1 MARQQILTRVLR
13 SIAKEPQ
20 TSPDT
25 GETVGETRQGDSR
38 SHGVLGALSFESGTP
53 LGQEGLGGK
62 GTAAVCHL
70 GGLDLVPGSVLAG
83 NGREVQYM
91 ERS

>member
-1 MARQQILTRVLR
+1 MRVLR
-13 SIAKEPQ
+13 NTAKEPQ

-25 GETVGETRQGDSR
+25 CATVGETRQADSP

-53 LGQEGLGGK
+53 VGQEGLGGK
-62 GTAAVCHL
+62 GTGAVCHP
-70 GGLDLVPGSVLAG
+70 GGLDLVPGPVLAG
-83 NGREVQYM
+83 NRGEVQSM